1 MSKEPIIIPAYRI
14 TENGSVLVSRELEI
28 PTDSE
33 PLTITLPTNEIDR
46 LRAELETAQADKAE
60 AIVMARANTE
70 ARIAAWLLRDPDGV
84 NSDAALMIARGY
96 YLNRKGADDGK

>member
-33 PLTITLPTNEIDR
+33 PLTITLPTNVGPVSFKESGDLSEI
-46 LRAELETAQADKAE
+46 
-60 AIVMARANTE
+60 
-70 ARIAAWLLRDPDGV
+70 LLPLHR
-84 NSDAALMIARGY
+84 
-96 YLNRKGADDGK
+96 